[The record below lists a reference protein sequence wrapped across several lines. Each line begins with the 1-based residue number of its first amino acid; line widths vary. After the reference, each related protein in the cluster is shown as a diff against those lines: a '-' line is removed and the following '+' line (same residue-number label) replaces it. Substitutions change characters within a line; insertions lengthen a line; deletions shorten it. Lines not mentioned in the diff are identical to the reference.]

1 MGTRNG
7 VILLQWRYEKQ

>member
-7 VILLQWRYEKQ
+7 VNIMESTVN